1 MTGRTNGQT
10 TASSLRQRAEV
21 LARQRDTS
29 EMDAVLSSDASLAL
43 IHELR
48 VHQIELEM
56 QNEELRW
63 TQVQLNNSRK
73 RYFEMYDLAPVGYFL
88 LNAQG
93 HILEANSTFAVML
106 GVEKPN
112 LRNQPI
118 SRFVYSQ
125 DQDEYYLYRKSV
137 EAGGLTVVELR
148 LVKKDGSQLW
158 VRLEANL
165 AQDAGGITII
175 RVAASDITQ
184 LKLAEQALKSSQNRY
199 QALANQSFDAL
210 LLVDIETR
218 EVVEVNRR
226 FNELLGYFLPEDA
239 PLSVNKIM
247 VDSDN
252 NLGEVFNDR
261 LSRQR
266 YLPRE
271 SRLYRHQSGRE
282 VPVEQTGTV
291 ISIDGRDY
299 LLNSLR
305 DMTVERRCKS
315 DMARDVEFARRVQHG
330 LLPDPIDSPYV
341 AIATLYYPSHFV
353 SGDSFLLEWRDE
365 GKLLRGFLF
374 DVSGHGV
381 ATALQTS
388 SINVL
393 LREAASAK
401 NTLLEQLQWVNER
414 AAKYFAEGSYA
425 AITGFELDLSLK
437 ELRYIGAG
445 ITQFYANGKKIETP
459 GMFVGMWNDAKFI
472 TGILS
477 IKPGDVFCFLTDGF
491 TDLLAQPE
499 HVDFFATAGSVFDD
513 EVAALEQLAVSGS
526 LRDDATGICLKIKKL

>member
-1 MTGRTNGQT
+1 MTGRTNDQT
-10 TASSLRQRAEV
+10 TAASLRQRAEV
-21 LARQRDTS
+21 LERQREAS
-29 EMDAVLSSDASLAL
+29 EMGGILSSDASSAL

-73 RYFEMYDLAPVGYFL
+73 RYFELYDLAPVGYFL

-93 HILEANSTFAVML
+93 HILEANSTFAAML
-106 GVEKPN
+106 GVGKPN

-118 SRFVYSQ
+118 SRFVYNQ
-125 DQDEYYLYRKSV
+125 DQDKYYLYRKSV
-137 EAGGLTVVELR
+137 EAGGLTVMELR

-226 FNELLGYFLPEDA
+226 FSELLGYFLPEDA

-247 VDSDN
+247 VDSDS
-252 NLGEVFNDR
+252 NLDEGFNDT
-261 LSRQR
+261 LSGQHH
-266 YLPRE
+266 LPCE

-291 ISIDGRDY
+291 VNIDGRDY

-305 DMTVERRCKS
+305 DMTVERRRKS
-315 DMARDVEFARRVQHG
+315 DMLRDVEFARRVQQG
-330 LLPDPIDSPYV
+330 LLPELTDSPYV
-341 AIATLYYPSHFV
+341 TIATLYYPSHFV

-381 ATALQTS
+381 ATALQTA

-425 AITGFELDLSLK
+425 AIIGFELDLSSK

-445 ITQFYANGKKIETP
+445 ITQFYTNRKKIETP

-472 TGILS
+472 TGVLS
-477 IKPGDVFCFLTDGF
+477 IKIGDVFCFLTDGF

-499 HVDFFATAGSVFDD
+499 NVGFWSTASAFDED
-513 EVAALEQLAVSGS
+513 VAVLEHLAVSGKLS
-526 LRDDATGICLKIKKL
+526 DDATGICLKIKKL